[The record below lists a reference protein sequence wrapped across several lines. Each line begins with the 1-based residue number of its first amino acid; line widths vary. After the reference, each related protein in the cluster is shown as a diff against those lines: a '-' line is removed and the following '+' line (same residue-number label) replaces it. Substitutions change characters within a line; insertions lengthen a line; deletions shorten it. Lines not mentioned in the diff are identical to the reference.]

1 MNTPITIEEMLELKI
16 HDTVKIE
23 NGVQA
28 VRVPGGWIYYL
39 QTAVDTT
46 PSETFVP
53 EPVQLDYAGSYLK
66 TRHNAII
73 RGAVLAILGFAF
85 GSFITYVINK

>member
-1 MNTPITIEEMLELKI
+1 MKPMEIKEMLDLKI

-39 QTAVDTT
+39 QTDVSTT
-46 PSETFVP
+46 PAETFVP
-53 EPVQLDYAGSYLK
+53 EPYSLNYDKKYLDDHGHSKSVATLSFLIGVFLTMVIAG
-66 TRHNAII
+66 II
-73 RGAVLAILGFAF
+73 LSL
-85 GSFITYVINK
+85 